1 VILVTGAAGKTGRAV
16 VGALVARGLPVRAL
30 VFREGQVPA
39 LPLSSDHILVGDLRD
54 VPSVTAAMHGVRAV
68 YLICPNMHPDE
79 QTIGRVAIDAASA
92 AGVDRFVYHSV
103 LLPRVEEMPH
113 HWQKHLV
120 EEELV
125 RSGLDY
131 AIFRPCA
138 YMQNLLPRWR
148 EIVERGEY
156 AVPYPVATRL
166 SLVDLRDVAEAAWR
180 VLADPGLEGRRFDLC
195 GPQALSQAEVAAV
208 LSEQL
213 GIKVRPSVVGLGEW
227 ETDARAAGLGDYAID
242 ALLRM
247 FDYYA
252 RSGFRGSPADL
263 EKLLGRP
270 ATSLTQF
277 VRRASAAQAVE

>member
-1 VILVTGAAGKTGRAV
+1 MILVTGAAGKTGRAV
-16 VGALVARGLPVRAL
+16 VEALVARGHPVRAL
-30 VFREGQVPA
+30 VFREQQVSS
-39 LPLSSDHILVGDLRD
+39 LPLSPEHVFVGDLRD
-54 VPSVTAAMHGVRAV
+54 IPTVTAAMHGTSSV

-79 QTIGRVAIDAASA
+79 QSMGRVAIDAASA

-120 EEELV
+120 EEELG

-131 AIFRPCA
+131 AILRPCA

-148 EIVERGEY
+148 EIMKGGEY

-166 SLVDLRDVAEAAWR
+166 SLVDLRDVAESAWR
-180 VLADPGLEGRRFDLC
+180 VLADPGLEGRLFDLC
-195 GPQALSQAEVAAV
+195 GPEALSQAEVAAV

-213 GIKVRPSVVGLGEW
+213 GVKVRPSVVGLEEW

-252 RSGFRGSPADL
+252 RNGFSGSPADL

-270 ATSLTQF
+270 ATSLEDF
-277 VRRASAAQAVE
+277 VRTAT